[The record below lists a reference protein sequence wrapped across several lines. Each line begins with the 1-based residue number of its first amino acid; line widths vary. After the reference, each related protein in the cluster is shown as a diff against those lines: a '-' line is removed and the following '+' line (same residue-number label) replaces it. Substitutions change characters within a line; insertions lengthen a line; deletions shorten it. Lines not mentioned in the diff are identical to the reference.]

1 MKKFVSLLVV
11 AIMMFAF
18 AASAMAATGT
28 ASYADGTIT
37 YSGADVNGILEIY
50 YNGDMNDTF
59 DAATGAFSN
68 RTKTKTAVE
77 GDFLLYADENGE
89 TRVPINFPAEP
100 TVAPATEAPATEAP
114 ATEAP
119 ATEAPAT
126 EAPATEEPTVTEA
139 PATTD
144 APAATKAP
152 AKKDNKKNDVPK
164 TGENAT
170 GIYVVVALMAVAA
183 VVLSARK
190 IIRSR

>member
-50 YNGDMNDTF
+50 YNGDMSDSF

-68 RTKTKTAVE
+68 RTKTRTAVE

-114 ATEAP
+114 ATE
-119 ATEAPAT
+119 
-126 EAPATEEPTVTEA
+126 EPTVTEA

-144 APAATKAP
+144 APEATKAP

>member
-50 YNGDMNDTF
+50 YNGDMSDSF

-68 RTKTKTAVE
+68 RTKTRTAVE

-126 EAPATEEPTVTEA
+126 EEPTVTEA

-144 APAATKAP
+144 APEATKAP